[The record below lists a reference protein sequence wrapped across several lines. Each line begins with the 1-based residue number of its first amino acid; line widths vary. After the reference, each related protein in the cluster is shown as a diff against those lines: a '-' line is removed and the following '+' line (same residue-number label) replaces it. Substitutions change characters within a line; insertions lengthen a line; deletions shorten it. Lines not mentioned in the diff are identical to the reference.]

1 MPDNA
6 SSIKPDSNNKSPPE
20 NVSIEAR
27 DLANA
32 SHELRTPL
40 SALLMAIDMLRTTD
54 LDEHQRMLLDTALH
68 ATTDMKRLVNDL
80 VETTRVGHLS
90 GGPNIQRVDG
100 YQLLSES
107 INSLS
112 ALAREKAIA
121 LEFWFDPKLPAQLR
135 TDPGRLRQVINN
147 LVGNAIKH
155 INRGTVTVS
164 AYLTRLGEQGDALRL
179 EIADTG
185 PGIEEEKLRRLFS
198 SSSAS
203 CAETALESALES
215 AVASQP
221 TLGGPLS
228 LAAKSRE
235 SSGLGLAITHKLVQQ
250 LKGELNVL
258 STVGSGTTVCVTL
271 PLNVAPAA
279 DANASA
285 GKKGPARPPSGN
297 ACVLLVDDDR
307 LSRVMLAALLEE
319 RGYRVIQA
327 EDGEQALQEYC
338 RESIDLVISDMCMPG
353 ISGAELARKIRVIEQ
368 LSNANTTPLV
378 ALTGMVDDTVTNNL
392 LHDGFSETL
401 TKPILIDSLLHV
413 LDSQLNPVASAPGE
427 PAH

>member
-1 MPDNA
+1 MANNA
-6 SSIKPDSNNKSPPE
+6 SPIKPESAGQSPPE
-20 NVSIEAR
+20 NLSIQAG

-40 SALLMAIDMLRTTD
+40 SALLMAIEMLRSTN
-54 LDEHQRMLLDTALH
+54 LDQHQRMLLDTALH

-90 GGPNIQRVDG
+90 GGPNIERVDG

-112 ALAREKAIA
+112 ALAREKAIG
-121 LEFWFDPKLPAQLR
+121 LEFWFDPKLPAHLR

-155 INRGTVTVS
+155 IKRGTVTVS

-185 PGIEEEKLRRLFS
+185 PGIEEEKLRGLFS
-198 SSSAS
+198 SSDAS
-203 CAETALESALES
+203 LESAI
-215 AVASQP
+215 ASQP

-228 LAAKSRE
+228 LAGKSQE

-271 PLNVAPAA
+271 PLNVGSAT
-279 DANASA
+279 DATASA
-285 GKKGPARPPSGN
+285 GANYPARPPSGN

-368 LSNANTTPLV
+368 LSNAATTPLV

-401 TKPILIDSLLHV
+401 TKPVLIDSLLHV